1 MLGAAIITVSDSTAA
16 GEREDKSGD
25 ALQAMLAA
33 IPARLEERVVVPD
46 EEGEIYEK
54 LKSLCARSD
63 IQLVLTTGG
72 TGPGPRDVTPEATKR
87 AIERELPGIPEAM
100 RAAGLEKTR
109 TAMLSRAVAGIAQNT
124 IIVNLPGSEKG
135 ATESLE
141 AVIDVLHH
149 AAEMVQGKG
158 H

>member
-46 EEGEIYEK
+46 EEDEIYEK

-72 TGPGPRDVTPEATKR
+72 TGPGLRDVTPEATKR

-100 RAAGLEKTR
+100 RAAGLKKTR

-149 AAEMVQGKG
+149 AVEMVQGKG